1 MKFKTFYK
9 LFYMHRFK
17 KASGVL
23 KLYLYI
29 VLPIRFLLNAFFFQ
43 KKIDLDLLE
52 STSPDLYK
60 KNITTISTKNP
71 VWVSK
76 ESTALSAIGKMNSLK
91 ITSLLVTDSKYMKKK
106 IKKLAGVLHLHHSY
120 QIYFSN
126 CLNISLTFL

>member
-29 VLPIRFLLNAFFFQ
+29 VLPIRFLLNTFFFS

-52 STSPDLYK
+52 RTSPNLCK
-60 KNITTISTKNP
+60 KNINF
-71 VWVSK
+71 
-76 ESTALSAIGKMNSLK
+76 
-91 ITSLLVTDSKYMKKK
+91 LL
-106 IKKLAGVLHLHHSY
+106 
-120 QIYFSN
+120 
-126 CLNISLTFL
+126 